1 MKIRTEEKAEFVNQM
16 FARIARRY
24 DLMNRLMTGG
34 RDVAWRRFVVEQAAL
49 SPGGMALDAAT
60 GTADIALE
68 LARQNGGQNSDGM
81 VVGLDFCPQMMEVG
95 QSKVATAGVRVHF
108 AAGDMLHLP
117 FPDDTFE
124 AVTTGFA
131 MRNVTDIPRAFAEM
145 RRVVQPGG
153 RVVCLEI
160 ARPDSPLFRPLF
172 RLYFYRLVPLI
183 GALISGQG
191 YAYAYLPQS
200 LTNFPSPDE
209 LAATMEE
216 VGLRQ
221 VKYTRLNLGTVAV
234 HTGVK

>member
-1 MKIRTEEKAEFVNQM
+1 MRIKTDGKAEFVNQM

-34 RDVAWRRFVVEQAAL
+34 RDVTWRRFVVEQAAL

-68 LARQNGGQNSDGM
+68 LARQNGDGMGDGM
-81 VVGLDFCPQMMEVG
+81 VVGLDFCQEMMEVG
-95 QSKVATAGVRVHF
+95 QDKVAAAGARVRFV
-108 AAGDMLHLP
+108 AGDMLHLP
-117 FPDDTFE
+117 FPDNTFQ

-131 MRNVTDIPRAFAEM
+131 MRNVTDIPGTFAEM
-145 RRVVQPGG
+145 RRVVRPGG

-160 ARPDSPLFRPLF
+160 ARPGSLLFRPLF
-172 RLYFYRLVPLI
+172 RLYFYRLVPLM
-183 GALISGQG
+183 GALISGQDE
-191 YAYAYLPQS
+191 AYSYLPHS
-200 LTNFPSPDE
+200 LTDFPAPDE

-221 VKYTRLNLGTVAV
+221 VRYTRLNLGTVAV
-234 HTGVK
+234 HVGVK